1 MSWSKHQITREE
13 YHRIRGSI
21 RAKAKDF
28 GVHDDDL
35 EDLVQESFF
44 HAQKAL
50 SEGRFRDRSALDTWI
65 VGIAKKR
72 CLKYHRAR
80 RAAKRD
86 AVEVP
91 LDAPQDSGGLPTP
104 RAVEASPEEAAVN
117 RQLLKRV
124 SRSLAK
130 LPEKLRQPLV
140 LIASGRE
147 YKEVASVLGISVDL
161 VTSRIHQARDK
172 LRQKHQRR
180 PPTR

>member
-13 YHRIRGSI
+13 YSRIRGLV
-21 RAKAKDF
+21 RAKAKEF
-28 GVHDDDL
+28 GVHYDDL
-35 EDLVQESFF
+35 EDLVQETFF

-50 SEGRFRDRSALDTWI
+50 SEDRFRDRSALDTWI

-91 LDAPQDSGGLPTP
+91 FDAPQGLGSLAPP

-117 RQLLKRV
+117 RQLLQRV
-124 SRSLAK
+124 SRSLAE

-140 LIASGRE
+140 LVAAGRE
-147 YKEVASVLGISVDL
+147 YREVASVLGISVDL
-161 VTSRIHQARDK
+161 VTSRIHQARAK

-180 PPTR
+180 TPTR